1 MVSKLGSPVLKIGT
15 TLAILSSDGHIP
27 VLKDSLI
34 MYVRGS
40 MNSSIQDL
48 ATKGGSSSC
57 PALELFNDNIT
68 FQTRLLVTSKV
79 AILFTLLSTY
89 NRGFTSLFIFLA
101 SRKPID
107 TKNLLKAF
115 AICKLSVT

>member
-1 MVSKLGSPVLKIGT
+1 
-15 TLAILSSDGHIP
+15 
-27 VLKDSLI
+27 
-34 MYVRGS
+34 

-48 ATKGGSSSC
+48 ATKGGNSSC

-68 FQTRLLVTSKV
+68 FRTLLLVTSNV

-89 NRGFTSLFIFLA
+89 NRGFTSLFISLA
-101 SRKPID
+101 SREPID

-115 AICKLSVT
+115 TISKLSVT